1 MPIYRPTLRTDRDAK
16 EGRPWPRGG
25 GQLGAWAGGQGRRGL
40 AGGLGWRAGLAA
52 EPRRHAYPL
61 KIVRPPKDR

>member
-16 EGRPWPRGG
+16 EGRSWPRGG
-25 GQLGAWAGGQGRRGL
+25 GQLGAWAGGQG
-40 AGGLGWRAGLAA
+40 WRAGQAA

-61 KIVRPPKDR
+61 KIVSPPTTHYKFP